1 MFYTKRYE
9 HTFTHIA
16 RIMNAEPIFYRRN
29 LPHVHPVDSVF
40 FITFRLADSLPTH
53 ILQELRD
60 ESARE
65 QSILET
71 QLREQKLNERNFQ
84 LASYRLHKK
93 SFGRYDVWLDRCEV
107 GPHWFAQDDI
117 AQIVADEMHAL
128 HDERYRLIAYCIMS
142 NHVHLLVDVTGFN
155 VVSATNQAGKSI
167 SYPLTDTLRLLKG
180 RTARYCNRALGR
192 SGAFWHHESYDHV
205 VRDMNELGRITRYI
219 LNNPVKAGLVKE
231 WEDWKFSY
239 LSPSLAD
246 L

>member
-84 LASYRLHKK
+84 LASYGFTRNRLGATMCGSTVVKLARIGLRK
-93 SFGRYDVWLDRCEV
+93 MISLKLWPMRC
-107 GPHWFAQDDI
+107 
-117 AQIVADEMHAL
+117 ML
-128 HDERYRLIAYCIMS
+128 SM
-142 NHVHLLVDVTGFN
+142 TN
-155 VVSATNQAGKSI
+155 VIG
-167 SYPLTDTLRLLKG
+167 
-180 RTARYCNRALGR
+180 
-192 SGAFWHHESYDHV
+192 
-205 VRDMNELGRITRYI
+205 
-219 LNNPVKAGLVKE
+219 
-231 WEDWKFSY
+231 
-239 LSPSLAD
+239 
-246 L
+246 